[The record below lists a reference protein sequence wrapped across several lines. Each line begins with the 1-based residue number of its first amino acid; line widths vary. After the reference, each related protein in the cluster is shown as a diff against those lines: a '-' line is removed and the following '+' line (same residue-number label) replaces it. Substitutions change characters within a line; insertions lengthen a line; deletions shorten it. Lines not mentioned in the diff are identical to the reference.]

1 MTVLGACE
9 GAETAMAKNEVMD
22 FVRGLL
28 VYKGQLSRHEIL
40 TLRGMA
46 THGNLDGARKGPETI
61 LRRWEDRD
69 KG

>member
-1 MTVLGACE
+1 
-9 GAETAMAKNEVMD
+9 MAKNEVRD

-28 VYKGQLSRHEIL
+28 VYKGQLSRQELL

-46 THGNLDGARKGPETI
+46 THGNLDGARKGLETI
-61 LRRWEDRD
+61 LRRWDRD